1 MMLLYPRTDRQTR
14 FMQMAAAFVP
24 ALAERAA
31 EHDRAGSFPFEN
43 FAAMREAGYHTLP
56 VAEQYGGLG
65 ADLLEVVLAQLA
77 LAKGDGSTALSMN
90 MHLMTM
96 GIAGEV
102 RAWPEEVFERICYE
116 VVRDGALLNSAA
128 AEPELGS
135 PASGG
140 QPATVARPVDGGWR
154 ISGRKTFV
162 SASPELTYLIVLAT
176 LAGEES
182 PPRVANFLVRNGASG
197 IRIEP
202 TWDVLGMRATASND
216 VVFDEVFVDRDA
228 ILMERSLGRPDA
240 RGGANTAW
248 FGLTA
253 SAVYLG
259 VAEAARDFAVDFANA
274 RTPTALGRPISD
286 LPAVQW
292 KAADMEIALLTGR
305 TLVLS
310 AAEDWVSYPER
321 RSTLLPSIAAA
332 KTVAME
338 SAIRTVDIAMRIVG
352 GVGMYKQFPLE
363 RYYRDVRAGLSH
375 PPIEDRAREQIG
387 KTALG
392 LTPPPA
398 RGPQG

>member
-1 MMLLYPRTDRQTR
+1 MLLFPRTDRQTK
-14 FMQMAAAFVP
+14 FVQLAASFVP
-24 ALAERAA
+24 AFAERAA
-31 EHDRAGSFPFEN
+31 EHDRAGTFPFEN
-43 FAAMREAGYHTLP
+43 FAALRGSGYHTLP
-56 VAEQYGGLG
+56 IAERFGGMG
-65 ADLLEVVLAQLA
+65 ADLLEVVLAQLT
-77 LAKGDGSTALSMN
+77 LARGDGSTALSMN

-102 RAWPEEVFERICYE
+102 HAWPEATFESICQE
-116 VVRDGALLNSAA
+116 VVREGALLNSAA

-140 QPATVARPVDGGWR
+140 QPATLARPVDGGWR

-162 SASPELTYLIVLAT
+162 SASPELTYFIVLAT
-176 LAGEES
+176 IEGPES
-182 PPRVANFLVRNGASG
+182 PPRVANFLVRNGSPG

-216 VVFDEVFVDRDA
+216 VVFDDVFVGDDA
-228 ILMERSLGRPDA
+228 ILMERPLGRPDA

-259 VAEAARDFAVDFANA
+259 VAEAARDFAVEFANA
-274 RTPTALGRPISD
+274 RTPTALGKPISD

-292 KAADMEIALLTGR
+292 KAADMEIALLAGR

-310 AAEDWVSYPER
+310 AAEDWVTYPDR
-321 RSTLLPSIAAA
+321 RSELLPGIAAA
-332 KTVAME
+332 KTVAMDN
-338 SAIRTVDIAMRIVG
+338 AIRTVDLAMRIVG

>member
-1 MMLLYPRTDRQTR
+1 MLLYPRTDRQAR
-14 FMQMAAAFVP
+14 FVEMAASFVP
-24 ALAERAA
+24 RLAGRAA
-31 EHDRAGSFPFEN
+31 EHDRTGAFPLEN
-43 FAAMREAGYHTLP
+43 FAELRRAGYHTLA
-56 VAEQYGGLG
+56 VAERFGGLG
-65 ADLLEVVLAQLA
+65 AGLLDVALAQLT
-77 LAKGDGSTALSMN
+77 LGKGDGATALSMN
-90 MHLMTM
+90 MHLMTI
-96 GIAGEV
+96 GIAGES
-102 RAWPEEVFERICYE
+102 RPWPEETFERLCVE

-140 QPATVARPVDGGWR
+140 RPATVARPVDGGWR

-162 SASPELTYLIVLAT
+162 SASPVLTYFIVLAT
-176 LAGEES
+176 LAGDEN
-182 PPRVANFLVRNGASG
+182 PPRVANFLVPNGAPG
-197 IRIEP
+197 VTVEP
-202 TWDVLGMRATASND
+202 TWDVVGMRATASND
-216 VVFDEVFVDRDA
+216 VVFEDVFVPGDA
-228 ILMERSLGRPDA
+228 LLNQRVLGQADA
-240 RGGANTAW
+240 RGGSNTAW
-248 FGLTA
+248 FALTA

-259 VAEAARDFAVDFANA
+259 IAEAARDFAVEFATA
-274 RTPTALGRPISD
+274 RTPTALAHPISA

-310 AAEDWVSYPER
+310 AAEDWESCPGR
-321 RSTLLPSIAAA
+321 RSELLPGIAAA
-332 KTVAME
+332 KVVAME

-363 RYYRDVRAGLSH
+363 RYYRDIRAGLSH

-392 LTPPPA
+392 LTAPPA

>member
-1 MMLLYPRTDRQTR
+1 MLFYPRTDRQKR
-14 FMQMAAAFVP
+14 FMDVAAS
-24 ALAERAA
+24 LAPMFAQRAD
-31 EHDRAGSFPFEN
+31 EHDRAGTFPFEN
-43 FAAMREAGYHTLP
+43 FAAMREAGYHRLP
-56 VAEQYGGLG
+56 VAEQYGGFG
-65 ADLLEVVLAQLA
+65 ANLIETVLAQLT

-102 RAWPEEVFERICYE
+102 RGWPAEAFDRICTE

-140 QPATVARPVDGGWR
+140 QPATVARSVDGGWR

-176 LAGEES
+176 LEGTAS
-182 PPRVANFLVRNGASG
+182 PPRVANFLVRNRSPG
-197 IRIEP
+197 IIIEP

-216 VVFDEVFVDRDA
+216 VVFDDVFVDRDA
-228 ILMERSLGRPDA
+228 LLMERALGQSDP

-259 VAEAARDFAVDFANA
+259 VAEAARDFAVEFANA

-310 AAEDWVSYPER
+310 AADDWATYPER
-321 RSTLLPSIAAA
+321 RTSLLPGVAAA

-387 KTALG
+387 KSALG

>member
-1 MMLLYPRTDRQTR
+1 MLLYPRTERQAK
-14 FMQMAAAFVP
+14 FIQLAASLAPVF
-24 ALAERAA
+24 AERAA
-31 EHDRAGSFPFEN
+31 EHDRTGAFPHEN
-43 FAAMREAGYHTLP
+43 FAELREVGYHTLP
-56 VAEQYGGLG
+56 IAAEHGGLG

-77 LAKGDGSTALSMN
+77 LGRGDGSTALSMN

-96 GIAGEV
+96 GIAAEA
-102 RAWPEEVFERICYE
+102 RAWPEAIFERICRE

-140 QPATVARPVDGGWR
+140 RPATTARPVGGGWR

-162 SASPELTYLIVLAT
+162 SASPELTYFIVLTT
-176 LAGEES
+176 LAGDET
-182 PPRVANFLVRNGASG
+182 PPRVANFLVRNGSPG
-197 IRIEP
+197 ITIEP
-202 TWDVLGMRATASND
+202 TWNVLGMRATASND
-216 VVFDEVFVDRDA
+216 VVFDDVFVSRDDM
-228 ILMERSLGRPDA
+228 LFERTLGQPDA

-259 VAEAARDFAVDFANA
+259 VAEAARDFAVAFATA

-310 AAEDWVSYPER
+310 AAEDWVAFPER
-321 RSTLLPSIAAA
+321 RGALLPSIAAA
-332 KTVAME
+332 KTVAMN
-338 SAIRTVDIAMRIVG
+338 SAIETVDIAMRIVG